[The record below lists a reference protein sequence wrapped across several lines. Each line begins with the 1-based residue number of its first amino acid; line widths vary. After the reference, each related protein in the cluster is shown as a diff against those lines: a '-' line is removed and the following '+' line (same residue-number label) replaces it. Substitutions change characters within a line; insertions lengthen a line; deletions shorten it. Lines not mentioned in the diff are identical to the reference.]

1 VRRRRLCS
9 GLMVVGVAVVALPL
23 LVGHA
28 ASLGSGSQSLGGNT
42 AAVGRCDSDGV
53 GILQNLSGA
62 NVVSVTVSQIASA
75 CGNASIS
82 VAVNNG
88 TANSSGSNTV
98 PAGGGS
104 ITVTLG
110 SAVAAKDGE
119 EIDVSINGP

>member
-1 VRRRRLCS
+1 M
-9 GLMVVGVAVVALPL
+9 GIAVIALPL

-28 ASLGSGSQSLGGNT
+28 ASLAPGTQSLGGNSAT
-42 AAVGRCDSDGV
+42 VGRCQASGV

-82 VAVNNG
+82 AAVNNG
-88 TANSSGSNTV
+88 TTSSSGSNTV
-98 PAGGGS
+98 PSGGGS

-110 SAVAAKDGE
+110 ASVAAKDGE

>member
-1 VRRRRLCS
+1 
-9 GLMVVGVAVVALPL
+9 MGVAVVALPL
-23 LVGHA
+23 LVAHA
-28 ASLGSGSQSLGGNT
+28 ASLGAGSQSLGGNS
-42 AAVGRCDSDGV
+42 ASVSACDSDGV

-82 VAVNNG
+82 AAVNNG
-88 TANSSGSNTV
+88 TSNSSGSNTV

-110 SAVAAKDGE
+110 AAVAAKDGE